1 MIIDLKISFDLRR
14 LLMSG
19 AIFISDDLVHLC
31 ENCPE
36 TLCGCISQFLKS
48 TLRELVY
55 GRPAHLSM
63 KTAEG
68 IFYNEQKYIDKVW
81 RKKVDWPYRY
91 QQVLSILSSWR
102 FLFSLDFWIIRFK
115 FIFHIEIFRHTGL
128 IKNWSILNNDFWIF
142 ILHTLDVFLIWIWEA
157 LIDYAVL
164 SVTFCHWPMEHT
176 FMILMWFFKYNIYRF
191 CILDWV
197 GSQNFWIR
205 IWILDGVC

>member
-63 KTAEG
+63 KTTEG
-68 IFYNEQKYIDKVW
+68 IFYNEQKYIVNGNPIQIALSLFIVIQLKT
-81 RKKVDWPYRY
+81 Y
-91 QQVLSILSSWR
+91 Q
-102 FLFSLDFWIIRFK
+102 
-115 FIFHIEIFRHTGL
+115 
-128 IKNWSILNNDFWIF
+128 KNIT
-142 ILHTLDVFLIWIWEA
+142 TLV
-157 LIDYAVL
+157 
-164 SVTFCHWPMEHT
+164 
-176 FMILMWFFKYNIYRF
+176 
-191 CILDWV
+191 
-197 GSQNFWIR
+197 
-205 IWILDGVC
+205 